1 MRFGLSKVCITPEF
15 GMKLIGQPVQL
26 KADGKYNEL
35 YARSFYLN
43 SNNKD
48 ILIVSCDLLLFLK
61 KTSDRIRTQISN
73 KTCISFDSIVI
84 HTTHTHAGPAI
95 ADIFNEKTSNPEIQ
109 EKIINSIIDSGVK
122 SFNNQQTGKIGIGKE
137 YLYNISFNRRYIMK
151 DGTVE
156 MHPHKDDPNL
166 LEAEGPNDPELNSII
181 LFDKENNPV
190 GALANFP
197 CHLTSLERNNSK
209 FSADFPYYA
218 EEDLIK
224 KLNNDDFIM
233 LYLNGPCGNLCQVDV
248 KNSET
253 FEVGDQHSRV
263 AGKRFADAVNKI
275 INNCTFL
282 DDNMDIDIAYDEIE
296 IPIRKI
302 TDKMINDA
310 KEIIEKNIG
319 KVIKEFKL
327 SNYGLESYKD
337 TTVIS
342 AQKLLETEFWEN
354 MSANEIINLSK
365 TYKDNKKEVVP
376 LTVAKIG
383 SILLIAVPAELFVEY
398 SLNIKN
404 IFKEKYKNIIV
415 VELAN
420 GWVGYIPTKKA
431 FSYNSGYEV
440 QFLSSS
446 KLREDAGDI
455 ITKKI
460 IQMEKS
466 LLAQ

>member
-1 MRFGLSKVCITPEF
+1 MKFGIARVCITPEY
-15 GMKLIGQPVQL
+15 GMKLIGQPIQL
-26 KADGKYNEL
+26 EADGKYNDL

-48 ILIVSCDLLLFLK
+48 FLIISCDLLVLPK
-61 KTSDRIRTQISN
+61 ENVDRIRNSISK
-73 KTCISFDSIVI
+73 KTGISFDNIVV

-95 ADIFNEKTSNPEIQ
+95 VGIFNEKTGNPETQ
-109 EKIINSIIDSGVK
+109 EKIFNSIIDSGIK
-122 SFNNQQTGKIGIGKE
+122 AHNNQQTGKIGVGRE
-137 YLYNISFNRRYIMK
+137 YLYDISFNRRYIMK

-181 LFDKENNPV
+181 LFDIENNPL
-190 GALANFP
+190 GAVANFP

-218 EEDLIK
+218 EENLIK
-224 KLNNDDFIM
+224 ILNNDDFIM

-248 KNSET
+248 RNSET
-253 FEVGDQHSRV
+253 FEVGDQHSRR
-263 AGKRFADAVNKI
+263 AGKKFADALNKI
-275 INNCTFL
+275 IDSCTFL
-282 DDNMDIDIAYDEIE
+282 DKNTDINIAYSEIE

-302 TDKMINDA
+302 TSKMLNEA
-310 KEIIEKNIG
+310 REIIKKNKG
-319 KVIKEFKL
+319 KDIEEFEL

-354 MSANEIINLSK
+354 MSANEIVNLSEA
-365 TYKDNKKEVVP
+365 YADNKKEVVA
-376 LTVAKIG
+376 LTVARIG
-383 SILLIAVPAELFVEY
+383 SILLITVPAELFVEY
-398 SLNIKN
+398 SLDLKN
-404 IFKEKYKNIIV
+404 KFKKKYKNIIV

-420 GWVGYIPTKKA
+420 GWVGYVPTKKA

-440 QFLSSS
+440 QFLNSS
-446 KLREDAGDI
+446 KLCEDAGDI

-460 IQMEKS
+460 IQMEKI
-466 LLAQ
+466 L